1 MTETSAANVNEV
13 PFSSESGTIPA
24 KDGADIDVRV
34 WRPAGAPRGVIQ
46 LVHGLGEHIDRYD
59 RFAAAA
65 TARGLLV
72 VGHNHRG
79 HGERAVRRGSFGPN
93 DGWALLESDALA
105 VREYIEELGPGLPV
119 VMLGHSMGSFLA
131 QTFAMHYGGRLRGL
145 ILSGSGW
152 PPRARLIPGW
162 VVARLAALRGGRNSH
177 SRSLDNLG
185 FGAFNKRFAPNR
197 TEYDWLSRD
206 EAEVD
211 KYVADSNC
219 GGPFTV
225 GLWIDFLGGMLGVA
239 ADSGIMRIPSDLP
252 ILITGGSDDPVGGE
266 NGMGKLMLHYAQ
278 TSHSR
283 LKLKIYEGGR
293 HEMLNE
299 TNRDEVIDDWLD
311 WIDGILPA

>member
-1 MTETSAANVNEV
+1 MSTETT
-13 PFSSESGTIPA
+13 TIPA
-24 KDGADIDVRV
+24 QDGTDIHIRV

-46 LVHGLGEHIDRYD
+46 IVHGLGEHIDRYA
-59 RFAAAA
+59 RFAEAAN
-65 TARGLLV
+65 ARDLLV

-79 HGERAVRRGSFGPN
+79 HGELTPRRGSFGAK
-93 DGWALLESDALA
+93 DGWALLEADTLS
-105 VREYIEELGPGLPV
+105 VRDHIEEIAPGLPV

-131 QTFAMHYGGRLRGL
+131 QTFAMHYGGRIKGL

-152 PPRARLIPGW
+152 PSRAKLVPGYI
-162 VVARLAALRGGRNSH
+162 VARLTALRTGRNGQ
-177 SRSLDNLG
+177 SLGLDKLG
-185 FGAFNKRFAPNR
+185 FGALNKPFAPAR

-206 EAEVD
+206 ESEVD
-211 KYVADSNC
+211 KYAADSLC

-225 GLWIDFLGGMLGVA
+225 GLWIDFLGGMIRIA
-239 ADSGIMRIPSDLP
+239 SDSAVTRIPSDLP

-266 NGMGKLMLHYAQ
+266 DGMGKLMLHYAQ

-299 TNRDEVIDDWLD
+299 ENRDEVMTDWLD
-311 WIDGILPA
+311 WVDGVVRR